1 MIDSEDIDAVERYI
15 DAWHKQRAT
24 PGPTSYTREQE
35 QEMAHEHKQ
44 HVVWFTVWA
53 RKAGLLNE
61 RASESVRT
69 Q

>member
-15 DAWHKQRAT
+15 TDWHVRRADVRF
-24 PGPTSYTREQE
+24 PNELDFE
-35 QEMAHEHKQ
+35 LELAEEHTV
-44 HVVWFTVWA
+44 HVTWFRMWA